1 LKLWTDEKFVLLLNC
16 DMRNA
21 VITILQHG
29 LLKNDENE
37 EIINVDSIEVEA
49 FEEDSTCLLH

>member
-1 LKLWTDEKFVLLLNC
+1 MARIAACIGDLN
-16 DMRNA
+16 R
-21 VITILQHG
+21 IGFILQHG